1 MYVRLGGFFIMYY
14 DQLNG
19 KISKVIGEPENIF
32 TDFVFK
38 NKLPLGIFETSN
50 GVINLEND
58 CQQELRDGTTIF
70 ATTNMSL
77 EGICKT
83 LDSFEQCKTGYH
95 LEVRQFNEDLYGG
108 GICFIVKK
116 NIEVDTTT
124 LENQKKLLEEC
135 KKLQDIQFDLV
146 ELKEKYQKYTQDL
159 AKHENSLFSLEEM
172 VKDMVKDEEKKKL
185 ALEKIKELNNELDE
199 LEATIKQDIPSVDK
213 SMDIASYLEKELKK

>member
-1 MYVRLGGFFIMYY
+1 MYY
-14 DQLNG
+14 DSLNG

-32 TDFVFK
+32 TNFVLK

-70 ATTNMSL
+70 TTTNMSL
-77 EGICKT
+77 EGICKI
-83 LDSFEQCKTGYH
+83 LDLFEQCKTWYH

-124 LENQKKLLEEC
+124 LENQNKILEEC

-146 ELKEKYQKYTQDL
+146 SVKEKLEKYAHDL
-159 AKHENSLFSLEEM
+159 ANHENTLFSLEE
-172 VKDMVKDEEKKKL
+172 MVKDEEKKKL
-185 ALEKIKELNNELDE
+185 ALEKIKELNSEMDKLGKEL
-199 LEATIKQDIPSVDK
+199 KQDIPSVDK
-213 SMDIASYLEKELKK
+213 SMDITSYLEKELKK

>member
-1 MYVRLGGFFIMYY
+1 MYC
-14 DQLNG
+14 DPLNG
-19 KISKVIGEPENIF
+19 KISKAIGEPENIF
-32 TDFVFK
+32 NDFVFK

-50 GVINLEND
+50 CVINLEND
-58 CQQELRDGTTIF
+58 CQQELHDGATIF
-70 ATTNMSL
+70 TTTNMSL

-124 LENQKKLLEEC
+124 LENQKKILEEC

-146 ELKEKYQKYTQDL
+146 SVKEKLEKYAHDL
-159 AKHENSLFSLEEM
+159 ANHENTLFSLEEM

-185 ALEKIKELNNELDE
+185 ALEKIKELNSEMDKLGKEL
-199 LEATIKQDIPSVDK
+199 KQDIPSVDK
-213 SMDIASYLEKELKK
+213 SMDITSYLEKGLKK

>member
-1 MYVRLGGFFIMYY
+1 MYC
-14 DQLNG
+14 DPLNG

-32 TDFVFK
+32 TNFVLK

-70 ATTNMSL
+70 TTTNMSL
-77 EGICKT
+77 EGICKI
-83 LDSFEQCKTGYH
+83 LDLFEQCKTGYH

-108 GICFIVKK
+108 EICFIVKE
-116 NIEVDTTT
+116 NVEVDTTA

-146 ELKEKYQKYTQDL
+146 SVKEKLEKYAHDL
-159 AKHENSLFSLEEM
+159 ANHENTLFSLEEMVKEM

-185 ALEKIKELNNELDE
+185 ALEKIKELNSQMDKLGKEL
-199 LEATIKQDIPSVDK
+199 KQDIPSVDK
-213 SMDIASYLEKELKK
+213 SMDITSYLEKELKK